1 MGIGEIIGLIVTGLI
16 VGALGRFVIPGR
28 NPMGMLMTIGVGI
41 VSALVAG
48 WLVGGGVIG
57 FVVAIVV
64 AAVLV
69 VLVGRLAGGRR
80 THA

>member
-69 VLVGRLAGGRR
+69 VLAGRLAGGRR